1 MWFNFEV
8 YASDSEAAATDMPRL
23 LAPHTCFRH
32 SHSVGS
38 TVAPLRLCE
47 ASRGLVAIV
56 PAPVGLPRKESY
68 RSLTPDL
75 LVGEAVPFS
84 NESSATQIPLRCP
97 ASISELLKH
106 KPANEGFPIHF
117 GIARILGRW
126 EV

>member
-1 MWFNFEV
+1 VWFNFEV

-47 ASRGLVAIV
+47 ASRGLVAVV
-56 PAPVGLPRKESY
+56 PAPVSAMQKTIPKLDS
-68 RSLTPDL
+68 DL
-75 LVGEAVPFS
+75 LVGEEVPFS
-84 NESSATQIPLRCP
+84 NESSATQTSLRCP

-106 KPANEGFPIHF
+106 KPANEGLPIHF